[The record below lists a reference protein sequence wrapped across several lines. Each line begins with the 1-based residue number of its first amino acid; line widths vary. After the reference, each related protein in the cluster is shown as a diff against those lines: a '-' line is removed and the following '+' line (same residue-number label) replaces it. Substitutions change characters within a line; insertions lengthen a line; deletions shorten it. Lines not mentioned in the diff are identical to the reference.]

1 MTKSCAFERRR
12 RRGRQLSPPE
22 DRTTAAARKPPSPRN
37 LELFHADD
45 IIGRNPCSSSCRYT
59 MDDDREG
66 TTAAEQ
72 PLRGL
77 ILCCTSISPDLRAEI
92 TKKATEMGAS
102 WKQDLTSDAT
112 HLIVGD
118 VNTLKYRY
126 VAKQRPDVKPMKISF
141 IETAHDA
148 WVAGDRI
155 FIEQLEVRHAFPP
168 FSGLRLC
175 LTNINDENERL
186 MVQKKAEKHGATYQ
200 GDLTKQ
206 ITHLI
211 AARPEG
217 KKYTFAKQWNIKV
230 VSLDWFYQSL
240 ERGMALDEDYFS
252 FDLPPEQ
259 RGVGAWVKPTAGK
272 RKLSDRE
279 DSGKTDG
286 RTKSDPARR
295 KIKRAASDRLSSGSQ
310 TLWGDIMGQGKAPK
324 PEKPSEWGSDA
335 PLARSRSR
343 VGSLMAESD
352 SNTPYVNVRASMSMS
367 DLPPEQPKKMFHDI
381 SFHVSGFT
389 SEKENTIRDI
399 IRGFDGNTFSGIQ
412 ELFEASA
419 KRYVIIVPDTF
430 TQDDCPKVSDASR
443 AVQTVT
449 FWWLERCLHEEK
461 FLEPD
466 SYPLGRPMKRHG
478 ISSFDKMTIS
488 VTRFDGV
495 DYLHYTKAIA
505 KLGATFCEKVVKN
518 RSLLIVNTADH
529 SEQKDK
535 TNAAE
540 AWRIPMVSQ
549 DWLLECIVEGKLLPF
564 AKYLLNTAPVDDARA
579 ETSSDALEGCAVK
592 FDDAVKAVR
601 CLGGLIVS
609 SFDSEIP
616 VTHFVTLARNARD
629 PSEQLRQAWRAGDCL
644 VVSDLWVKMSMKNK
658 RRWPEHRYFVH
669 KPGDVSATPQKVVR
683 SSDSN
688 SNSAVSGL
696 LPDSENPFV
705 IEEIEA
711 HDADDAAVQPP
722 MSADR
727 RPLMQRVQ
735 SSNSSTTPTKSKI
748 MTLKSPAKRQPSP
761 SKHAIPPLLPADKP
775 AVSGRHLL
783 HSNLTEILRLAKQ
796 ENKPASAPRR
806 PPRKFQ
812 GRAPSNAGS
821 ISAENS
827 NGNNS
832 GSNGLSRTNSLQ
844 SNISAAGPDSGDGNN
859 NGKESLSRASSYT
872 VSNINMNSHALD
884 FGESMLYDS
893 HEDSHPRDA
902 QAVDTDA
909 TQASQAI
916 HYVDAEAVAERKKL
930 FEKLSLT
937 DDGGVMKGR
946 KVVQSTVAAEELG
959 GPIPVR
965 RTRKAAR

>member
-1 MTKSCAFERRR
+1 METDK
-12 RRGRQLSPPE
+12 
-22 DRTTAAARKPPSPRN
+22 
-37 LELFHADD
+37 
-45 IIGRNPCSSSCRYT
+45 
-59 MDDDREG
+59 EG
-66 TTAAEQ
+66 TTGADQ
-72 PLRGL
+72 PLRGF
-77 ILCCTSISPDLRAEI
+77 IFCCTSIAPDLRAEI
-92 TKKATEMGAS
+92 AKKATEMGAS

-118 VNTLKYRY
+118 VNTVKYRY
-126 VAKQRPDVKPMKISF
+126 VAKQRPDVKPMKYSF
-141 IETAHDA
+141 IEAAHDA
-148 WVAGDRI
+148 WVANDRI
-155 FIEQLEVRHAFPP
+155 PVDQLEVRHAFPP

-175 LTNINDENERL
+175 LTNINDEQERL
-186 MVQKKAEKHGATYQ
+186 DVQKNAEKHGAKYH

-217 KKYTFAKQWNIKV
+217 KKYTFAKQWNIKI

-240 ERGMALDEDYFS
+240 ERGMALDEDCFS

-259 RGVGAWVKPTAGK
+259 RGQGAWIRPTAGK
-272 RKLSDRE
+272 RKLSERE
-279 DSGKTDG
+279 DSGKIDG

-310 TLWGDIMGQGKAPK
+310 TLWGDIMGQGKAPQ
-324 PEKPSEWGSDA
+324 PEKPSEWGSNA

-343 VGSLMAESD
+343 IGSLMPDSE

-367 DLPPEQPKKMFHDI
+367 DLPPELPKKMFHDI

-399 IRGFDGNTFSGIQ
+399 IRGFDGNTFPGIQ

-466 SYPLGRPMKRHG
+466 SYPLGRPMKRHSITG
-478 ISSFDKMTIS
+478 FDKMTIS

-518 RSLLIVNTADH
+518 RSLLVVNTADH
-529 SEQKDK
+529 PEQKDK

-549 DWLLECIVEGKLLPF
+549 DWLLDCIVEGRLLPF
-564 AKYLLNTAPVDDARA
+564 AKYLLNASPVDNARN
-579 ETSSDALEGCAVK
+579 EPGSDALEGCAVK
-592 FDDAVKAVR
+592 FDSAVKEDRDKLEQAVR
-601 CLGGLIVS
+601 CLGGFIAS

-616 VTHFVTLARNARD
+616 ITHFVTDARKTRD
-629 PSEQLRQAWRAGDCL
+629 PSEQLRRAWRVDGCF

-658 RRWPEHRYFVH
+658 RRRPEEKYLVHR
-669 KPGDVSATPQKVVR
+669 PADVSTMPRKTHQAR
-683 SSDSN
+683 DG
-688 SNSAVSGL
+688 NSAEPGL
-696 LPDSENPFV
+696 LLDNNNPFV
-705 IEEIEA
+705 IEEIDN
-711 HDADDAAVQPP
+711 HDVDDAAAHLS

-727 RPLMQRVQ
+727 RPLMQRAQ
-735 SSNSSTTPTKSKI
+735 SSNTSTTPTKSKI
-748 MTLKSPAKRQPSP
+748 MMLKSPAKRQPSP
-761 SKHAIPPLLPADKP
+761 SKHPIPPLLPADKP
-775 AVSGRHLL
+775 VPGRHLL

-796 ENKPASAPRR
+796 ENQPANVPRR

-821 ISAENS
+821 IGGENS
-827 NGNNS
+827 NGNGNGNS
-832 GSNGLSRTNSLQ
+832 LSRTNSMQ
-844 SNISAAGPDSGDGNN
+844 SNVSAADGNN
-859 NGKESLSRASSYT
+859 NSNISNGKDPLSRANSYT
-872 VSNINMNSHALD
+872 VSNVNNALD

-893 HEDSHPRDA
+893 HDSDSHPRAA
-902 QAVDTDA
+902 QHVDLDA

-916 HYVDAEAVAERKKL
+916 HYVDADAEAERKKL
-930 FEKLSLT
+930 FERLSLT

-946 KVVQSTVAAEELG
+946 KVVQSTIAAEELG

-965 RTRKAAR
+965 RTRRAAG

>member
-1 MTKSCAFERRR
+1 M
-12 RRGRQLSPPE
+12 E
-22 DRTTAAARKPPSPRN
+22 DDKT
-37 LELFHADD
+37 
-45 IIGRNPCSSSCRYT
+45 
-59 MDDDREG
+59 G
-66 TTAAEQ
+66 TTAAEE
-72 PLRGL
+72 PLRGF
-77 ILCCTSISPDLRAEI
+77 ILCCTSIPPDQRAEI
-92 TKKATEMGAS
+92 TKMATEMGAS

-118 VNTLKYRY
+118 VNTHKYRY
-126 VAKQRPDVKPMKISF
+126 VAKQRPDVKPMKASF
-141 IETAHDA
+141 IEAAHDA
-148 WVAGDRI
+148 WVAHDSI
-155 FIEQLEVRHAFPP
+155 LVDQLEVKHAFPP

-175 LTNINDENERL
+175 LTNINDEQERL
-186 MVQKKAEKHGATYQ
+186 DVQKNAEKHGAKYH

-217 KKYTFAKQWNIKV
+217 KKYTFAKQWNIKI

-240 ERGMALDEDYFS
+240 ERGMALDEDCFS

-259 RGVGAWVKPTAGK
+259 RGQGAWVRSTAGK

-279 DSGKTDG
+279 DSGKIDT
-286 RTKSDPARR
+286 RTKADPTRR

-310 TLWGDIMGQGKAPK
+310 TLWGDIMGQKAPAV
-324 PEKPSEWGSDA
+324 EKPSEWGTDA
-335 PLARSRSR
+335 PVALVRSRSR
-343 VGSLMAESD
+343 IGSLIAESE

-367 DLPPEQPKKMFHDI
+367 DLPPEEPKKMFHDI

-399 IRGFDGNTFSGIQ
+399 IRSFDGNTFPGIQ

-430 TQDDCPKVSDASR
+430 IQDDCPRVSDASR

-466 SYPLGRPMKRHG
+466 SYPLGRPMKRHN
-478 ISSFDKMTIS
+478 IPDFDKMTIS

-518 RSLLIVNTADH
+518 RSLLVVNTADH
-529 SEQKDK
+529 LEQKDK

-549 DWLLECIVEGKLLPF
+549 DWLLDCTAEGKLLPF
-564 AKYLLNTAPVDDARA
+564 AKYLLNASPVDDARKDPG
-579 ETSSDALEGCAVK
+579 SDALEGCAVK
-592 FDDAVKAVR
+592 FDSAVKEDRDKLEQAVR
-601 CLGGLIVS
+601 CLGGFIAS
-609 SFDSEIP
+609 SFDSENQ
-616 VTHFVTLARNARD
+616 VTHFVTDGKTGARE
-629 PSEQLRQAWRAGDCL
+629 PSDQLRRAWRTSDCL
-644 VVSDLWVKMSMKNK
+644 VVSDLWVKICMKNK
-658 RRWPEHRYFVH
+658 RRRPEQKYLIL
-669 KPGDVSATPQKVVR
+669 KPADLPTTPQKTR
-683 SSDSN
+683 RGRGKSN
-688 SNSAVSGL
+688 SVEPGL
-696 LPDSENPFV
+696 APDDGNPFV
-705 IEEIEA
+705 IEDIDNHDIE
-711 HDADDAAVQPP
+711 DAAAHIS

-727 RPLMQRVQ
+727 RPLMQLAQ
-735 SSNSSTTPTKSKI
+735 SSNTSTTPTKSKI
-748 MTLKSPAKRQPSP
+748 MALKSPAKRQPSP
-761 SKHAIPPLLPADKP
+761 SKHPMPPLPTTDKP
-775 AVSGRHLL
+775 TVPGRHLL

-796 ENKPASAPRR
+796 ENQPAKAPRR

-821 ISAENS
+821 IGAENS
-827 NGNNS
+827 NGNSNS
-832 GSNGLSRTNSLQ
+832 NNNNKSLSRTNSLQ
-844 SNISAAGPDSGDGNN
+844 SNISAAAYDTDGNN
-859 NGKESLSRASSYT
+859 NSNSNAGGKDSLSRANSYT
-872 VSNINMNSHALD
+872 VSNVNNALD

-893 HEDSHPRDA
+893 HETDSNPR
-902 QAVDTDA
+902 AVQHVDLDT

-916 HYVDAEAVAERKKL
+916 HYVDADAEAERKKL
-930 FEKLSLT
+930 FERLSLT

-959 GPIPVR
+959 GPIPTR